1 MSAQIP
7 DGSVVVTPTDMYR
20 EIRDMHDELRA
31 LNSSINPALQ
41 EIRGDV
47 EDHETRIRTLEKFSW
62 KQIGASSVLATVV
75 SGAVAYLS
83 AH

>member
-1 MSAQIP
+1 MTAQIP

-41 EIRGDV
+41 ELRADV
-47 EDHETRIRTLEKFSW
+47 SDHESRIRTLERRVW
-62 KQIGASSVLATVV
+62 QAA
-75 SGAVAYLS
+75 GAVGVVAVFAGWLVDYI
-83 AH
+83 ATH